1 MTIIGGTNNG
11 PKKDAKPPTEAGT
24 NEGQVKFQGD
34 EGVIAASIVELEVQ
48 PSVFD

>member
-1 MTIIGGTNNG
+1 LTL
-11 PKKDAKPPTEAGT
+11 TEVGVHT
-24 NEGQVKFQGD
+24 VKFQGD